1 MSGGS
6 RAMKSAVYRSLQPT
20 TVDEWTLPDGG
31 FEPPTPRTGGARYN
45 HLTTSVD
52 KLSRRI

>member
-1 MSGGS
+1 
-6 RAMKSAVYRSLQPT
+6 MKSAVYRSLQPT

-45 HLTTSVD
+45 HLTTGAED
-52 KLSRRI
+52 ENIRFK